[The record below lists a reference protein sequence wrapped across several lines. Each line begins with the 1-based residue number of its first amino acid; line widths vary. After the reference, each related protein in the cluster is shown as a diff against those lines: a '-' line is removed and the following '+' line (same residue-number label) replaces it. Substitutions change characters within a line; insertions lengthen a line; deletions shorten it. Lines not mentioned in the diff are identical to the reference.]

1 MVKKHIENM
10 TIEEV
15 ANTLTHGF
23 GLVLSVIGLILLT
36 VLASVK
42 GDSLS
47 IVSAVVYGLSLIV
60 LYAASTFYHG
70 ATSPKAKENLQLL
83 DHCCIYLLIAGSYT
97 PFALI
102 ALRGSFGYG
111 LLAFVWLFALAGIA
125 LKIFF
130 HKRFRAASVA
140 SYIVMGWIAVFA
152 VQPLYN
158 ALGLPA
164 MALLFAGGLAYTLGT
179 IFYGWESI
187 KHHHAIWHL
196 FVLGGSVFHFLAI
209 AIYVIPFVTGV

>member
-1 MVKKHIENM
+1 MIKAKLQNLTV
-10 TIEEV
+10 EEL

-23 GLVLSVIGLILLT
+23 GLVLSVIGLFVLIF
-36 VLASVK
+36 LASVK
-42 GDSLS
+42 GDVLDT
-47 IVSAVVYGLSLIV
+47 VSAVVYGLSLIV

-70 ATSPKAKENLQLL
+70 ATSPKAKETLQLL

-111 LLAFVWLFALAGIA
+111 LLAFVWTFAFAGIA
-125 LKIFF
+125 LKVFF

-164 MALLFAGGLAYTLGT
+164 MALLLAGGLAYTLGT

-209 AIYVIPFVTGV
+209 AIYVIPFVVSI

>member
-1 MVKKHIENM
+1 MIKAKLQNLTV
-10 TIEEV
+10 EEV

-23 GLVLSVIGLILLT
+23 GLVLSVIGLFVLIF
-36 VLASVK
+36 LASVK
-42 GDSLS
+42 GDVLDT
-47 IVSAVVYGLSLIV
+47 VSAVVYGLSLIV

-111 LLAFVWLFALAGIA
+111 LLAFVWTFAFAGIA
-125 LKIFF
+125 LKVFF

-164 MALLFAGGLAYTLGT
+164 MALLLAGGLAYTLGT

-209 AIYVIPFVTGV
+209 AIYVIPFVVGV

>member
-1 MVKKHIENM
+1 MKKQLEKM
-10 TIEEV
+10 TVEEI

-23 GLVLSVIGLILLT
+23 GLLLSVIGLIILVT
-36 VLASVK
+36 MASVK
-42 GDSLS
+42 GDVLT
-47 IVSAVVYGLSLIV
+47 IASAVIYGLSLIV

-97 PFALI
+97 PFMLI
-102 ALRGSFGYG
+102 ALRGTFGYG
-111 LLAFVWLFALAGIA
+111 LLAFVWTFAVAGIA
-125 LKIFF
+125 AKVFF

-140 SYIVMGWIAVFA
+140 SYIVMGWVAVFA

-158 ALGLPA
+158 ALGFSA
-164 MALLFAGGLAYTLGT
+164 IALLGAGGLAYTFGT
-179 IFYGWESI
+179 VFYGWESI

-209 AIYVIPFVTGV
+209 AIYVIPFVASV

>member
-1 MVKKHIENM
+1 MIKKHIEKM
-10 TIEEV
+10 TVEEV

-23 GLVLSVIGLILLT
+23 GLLLSVVGLVMLT

-42 GDSLS
+42 GDILS
-47 IVSAVVYGLSLIV
+47 IISAVVYGLSLIV
-60 LYAASTFYHG
+60 LYGASTFYHG

-97 PFALI
+97 PFMLI
-102 ALRGSFGYG
+102 ALRGAFGYG
-111 LLAFVWLFALAGIA
+111 LLAFVWTFAFAGIA
-125 LKIFF
+125 LKVFF

-152 VQPLYN
+152 VLPLYN
-158 ALGLPA
+158 ALGFSA
-164 MALLFAGGLAYTLGT
+164 IALLGAGGLAYTSGT

-209 AIYVIPFVTGV
+209 AIYVIPFIAGV

>member
-1 MVKKHIENM
+1 M
-10 TIEEV
+10 TVEEV

-23 GLVLSVIGLILLT
+23 GLVLSVIGLFVLIF
-36 VLASVK
+36 LASVK
-42 GDSLS
+42 GDVLDT
-47 IVSAVVYGLSLIV
+47 VSAVVYGLSLIV

-111 LLAFVWLFALAGIA
+111 LLAFVWTFAFAGIA
-125 LKIFF
+125 LKVFF

-164 MALLFAGGLAYTLGT
+164 MALLLAGGLAYTLGT

-209 AIYVIPFVTGV
+209 AIYVIPFVVGV

>member
-1 MVKKHIENM
+1 MIKKHIENM
-10 TIEEV
+10 TVEEV

-23 GLVLSVIGLILLT
+23 GLMLSVIGLFVLIF
-36 VLASVK
+36 LASIK
-42 GDSLS
+42 GDILS
-47 IVSAVVYGLSLIV
+47 IISAVVYGLSLIV

-70 ATSPKAKENLQLL
+70 ANSPKAKENLQLL

-102 ALRGSFGYG
+102 ALRGSFGYS
-111 LLAFVWLFALAGIA
+111 LLAFIWLFAFAGIA
-125 LKIFF
+125 LKVFF

-140 SYIVMGWIAVFA
+140 SYILMGWIAVFA

-164 MALLFAGGLAYTLGT
+164 MALLFAGGLTYTLGT
-179 IFYGWESI
+179 IFYGWESL

-209 AIYVIPFVTGV
+209 VIYVIPFVTSI

>member
-1 MVKKHIENM
+1 MIKAKLQNLTV
-10 TIEEV
+10 EEL

-23 GLVLSVIGLILLT
+23 GLVLSVIGLFVLIF
-36 VLASVK
+36 LASVK
-42 GDSLS
+42 GDVLDT
-47 IVSAVVYGLSLIV
+47 VSAVVYGLSLIV

-111 LLAFVWLFALAGIA
+111 LLAFVWTFAFAGIA
-125 LKIFF
+125 LKVFF

-164 MALLFAGGLAYTLGT
+164 MALLLAGGLAYTLGT

-209 AIYVIPFVTGV
+209 AIYVIPFVVSI

>member
-1 MVKKHIENM
+1 MVKAKLQNL
-10 TIEEV
+10 TVEEL

-23 GLVLSVIGLILLT
+23 GLVLSVIGLFVLIF
-36 VLASVK
+36 LASVK
-42 GDSLS
+42 GDVLD
-47 IVSAVVYGLSLIV
+47 IISAVVYGLSLIV
-60 LYAASTFYHG
+60 LYGASTFYHG

-102 ALRGSFGYG
+102 ALRGAFGYG
-111 LLAFVWLFALAGIA
+111 LLAFVWLFAFAGIA
-125 LKIFF
+125 LKVFF

-164 MALLFAGGLAYTLGT
+164 MALLFAGGLAYTSGT

-196 FVLGGSVFHFLAI
+196 FVLGGSLFHFLAI
-209 AIYVIPFVTGV
+209 AIYVIPFVVGV

>member
-1 MVKKHIENM
+1 MIKKHIEKM
-10 TIEEV
+10 TVEEV

-23 GLVLSVIGLILLT
+23 GLVLSVIGLFVLIF
-36 VLASVK
+36 LASIK
-42 GDSLS
+42 GDVLD

-102 ALRGSFGYG
+102 ALRGSFGYS
-111 LLAFVWLFALAGIA
+111 LLAFIWLFAFAGIA
-125 LKIFF
+125 LKVFF

-140 SYIVMGWIAVFA
+140 SYILMGWIAVFA

-164 MALLFAGGLAYTLGT
+164 MALLFAGGLTYTLGT

-196 FVLGGSVFHFLAI
+196 FVLGGSVFHFLSI
-209 AIYVIPFVTGV
+209 VIYVMPFVSAI